1 MSELK
6 VDTVVNLAGT
16 GKPNFQN
23 GFTVNGAATSTLNLN
38 QYTASSSEPS
48 NPDNGALWWDTANE
62 KTFIYAEGEWK
73 ETIGIAGSVWYGD
86 RAIFA
91 GGYTTDESNIIDYVG
106 IASASNATDFGDL
119 SSAKDFG
126 GACGDGTYA
135 LHGGGY
141 NSGGTYLN
149 NIDKVT
155 VSTTGNSTDFGDLLA
170 ATAYITGSF
179 SNGIYGVW
187 GGGYSPSFSNVI
199 QYVTIASAGNAQDHG
214 DLLSTSST
222 LSGAANKTYGLFAG
236 GWIGDTSNVI
246 QRLTIDTSS
255 NSIDH
260 GDLTTASNYCSGTS
274 DPTRAVFMRSGG
286 YDFVG
291 IDTAANATSFG
302 NLSSERGNKDDSSGG
317 AADGTIGVFG
327 GGNHNSSGTN
337 VIDRIT
343 IQSAGNATDHGDL
356 TVSRRTTTGC
366 SGSSS

>member
-23 GFTVNGAATSTLNLN
+23 GVTINGAATSTLNLN

-48 NPDNGALWWDTANE
+48 SPDNGALWWDTANE

-73 ETIGIAGSVWYGD
+73 ETIGIAGATWYGD

-91 GGYTTDESNIIDYVG
+91 GGFTTDESNIIDYVG

-119 SSAKDFG
+119 SSAKDYG

-141 NSGGTYLN
+141 NSGSTYLN

-155 VSTTGNSTDFGDLLA
+155 VSTTGNSTDFGDLLG

-179 SNGIYGVW
+179 SNGTYGVW
-187 GGGYSPSFSNVI
+187 GGGYAPSFQNVI
-199 QYVTIASAGNAQDHG
+199 QYVTIASAGNATDHG
-214 DLLSTSST
+214 DLLANASTMG
-222 LSGAANKTYGLFAG
+222 GAANKTYGLFAG
-236 GWIGDTSNVI
+236 GWIGSSSNVI

-260 GDLTTASNYCSGTS
+260 GDLTTASNNVTGLS
-274 DPTRAVFMRSGG
+274 DPTRAVYMRSGG
-286 YDFVG
+286 YDYVG

-302 NLSSERGNKDDSSGG
+302 NLTSGRSNRDGISGG
-317 AADGTIGVFG
+317 AADGTYGVFG
-327 GGNHNSSGTN
+327 GGSNSNNVTN

-356 TVSRRTTTGC
+356 TAARRATGC